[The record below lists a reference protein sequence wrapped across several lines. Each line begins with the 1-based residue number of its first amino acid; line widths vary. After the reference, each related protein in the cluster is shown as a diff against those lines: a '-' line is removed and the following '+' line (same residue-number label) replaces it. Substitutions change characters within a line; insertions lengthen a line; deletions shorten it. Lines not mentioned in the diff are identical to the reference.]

1 MAIKPTKNK
10 TPSPSFPVK
19 RIQLKTTMEWHSII
33 SRRAT
38 IIKTD
43 ICKYWQGCNITGCFT
58 NYYYKCKIVIL
69 L

>member
-10 TPSPSFPVK
+10 TPSPSFP
-19 RIQLKTTMEWHSII
+19 IT
-33 SRRAT
+33 SRRAA

-58 NYYYKCKIVIL
+58 NYYYKCKIVYL